1 MGGVADIEYCAD
13 MGFTFLNSHRIA
25 LGNYNLGC
33 TIFIEHDIRVISSR
47 SAAFFESGNMFEI
60 AHIKRATQTIINH

>member
-1 MGGVADIEYCAD
+1 MGGGSADIEYCAD

-33 TIFIEHDIRVISSR
+33 TIFIEHDIWVISSR
-47 SAAFFESGNMFEI
+47 SALIFESGNMF
-60 AHIKRATQTIINH
+60 